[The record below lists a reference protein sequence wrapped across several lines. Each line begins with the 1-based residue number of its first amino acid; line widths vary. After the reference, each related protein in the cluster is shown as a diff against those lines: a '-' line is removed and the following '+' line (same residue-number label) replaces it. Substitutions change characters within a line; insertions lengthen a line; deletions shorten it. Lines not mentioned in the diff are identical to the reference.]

1 MPVLTET
8 EQTTETAKPP
18 QGSHHWVMTLDLP
31 GRLSVTAANTCTPP
45 QGWTRLD
52 VYTAIREELARSNPD
67 LARANVTFF
76 ALEPNQL

>member
-1 MPVLTET
+1 MPVPTET
-8 EQTTETAKPP
+8 EQSAETTVQP

-31 GRLSVTAANTCTPP
+31 GRLAVTGSSTFTPP
-45 QGWTRLD
+45 RGWTRYD
-52 VYTAIREELARSNPD
+52 AYTAIRNEMTRSNPD